1 MVAFIKKV
9 QGPKYNNIE
18 NIKDN
23 DDVQN
28 LLLFE
33 CERAKIQLSTTF
45 EATVRIEERKM
56 NDGNEVASIEVT
68 ITRDE
73 FEDGAH
79 GIFENIIKPVEDALE
94 LAVMAKDEIDHV
106 ILMGGS
112 TRIPWVKNW
121 LMEYF
126 GKNENELR
134 TEVNVDEGVA
144 IGATIMAAN
153 LAGQIDSLVVVSDV
167 LPMSIGIEK
176 IGNRVTELIKR
187 GSTIPCEG
195 QTTFKTT
202 KDN

>member
-9 QGPKYNNIE
+9 QGPKYNSIE
-18 NIKDN
+18 NLEDN

-68 ITRDE
+68 ISRDE
-73 FEDGAH
+73 FEAGAH
-79 GIFENIIKPVEDALE
+79 GIFENIIKPVEDALV
-94 LAVMAKDEIDHV
+94 LAMMAVDEIDHV

-153 LAGQIDSLVVVSDV
+153 LACQIDSKVVVSDV

-176 IGNRVTELIKR
+176 IGNRV
-187 GSTIPCEG
+187 
-195 QTTFKTT
+195 
-202 KDN
+202 